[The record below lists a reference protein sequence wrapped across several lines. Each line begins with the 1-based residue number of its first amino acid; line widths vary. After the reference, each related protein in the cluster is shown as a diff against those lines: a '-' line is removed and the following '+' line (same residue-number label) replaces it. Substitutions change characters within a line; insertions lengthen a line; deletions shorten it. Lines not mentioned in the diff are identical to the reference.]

1 MRRNLAFILL
11 RVMVGL
17 VFFTEGLLKFLLP
30 GELGVGRFAHIGLPL
45 PQLLAPFVGGL
56 ELVGGVL
63 IAFNLYAGDAA
74 LVLLVVILSALVTTK
89 VPILLGH
96 PLWRFDPPK
105 LNHYGVLSFLHE
117 ARTDLCMLLGSAAI
131 LAESGLQLFKKTKW
145 YAR

>member
-1 MRRNLAFILL
+1 MAPL
-11 RVMVGL
+11 
-17 VFFTEGLLKFLLP
+17 
-30 GELGVGRFAHIGLPL
+30 HWL

-56 ELVGGVL
+56 ELVGGVA
-63 IAFNLYAGDAA
+63 IVFNFYAGDAA

-96 PLWRFDPPK
+96 PLWRFEPPK

-131 LAESGLQLFKKTKW
+131 LAESGLSLFKKTKW

>member
-56 ELVGGVL
+56 ELVGGVA
-63 IAFNLYAGDAA
+63 IVFNFYAGDAA

-96 PLWRFDPPK
+96 PLWRFEPPK
-105 LNHYGVLSFLHE
+105 LNTT
-117 ARTDLCMLLGSAAI
+117 AC
-131 LAESGLQLFKKTKW
+131 
-145 YAR
+145 